1 MFNIDFDVFDPW
13 REDSQTICPSGKF
26 HALNI
31 LPPEERVMTSETLK
45 NTLMNSITKIHW
57 N

>member
-1 MFNIDFDVFDPW
+1 MFSIDFDAFDPC

-45 NTLMNSITKIHW
+45 NTLMNSITKIH
-57 N
+57 

>member
-1 MFNIDFDVFDPW
+1 MFNIDFDSFDPW

-31 LPPEERVMTSETLK
+31 LPSEERVMTSATFK
-45 NTLMNSITKIHW
+45 NTFVNSITNIC
-57 N
+57 